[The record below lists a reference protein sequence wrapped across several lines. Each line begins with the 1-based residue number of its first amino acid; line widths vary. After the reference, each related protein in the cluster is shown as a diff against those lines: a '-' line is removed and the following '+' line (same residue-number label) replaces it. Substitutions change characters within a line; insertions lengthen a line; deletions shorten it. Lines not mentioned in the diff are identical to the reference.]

1 LGKAYTYLRGSVDMV
16 ATKKAA
22 AAKPAG
28 TGKSKTKTAKKDW
41 KGEHSH
47 LFEKDPRDFGIGRDI
62 LPKKRDLGRYV
73 KWPRYVRIQRQRA
86 ILKQRLKVPP
96 ALHHLAKTLD
106 KNQAI
111 NLFKL
116 LQKYRPEA
124 PEDKKKRLLARAQA
138 EAKDQD
144 VKQTPKPKFIKYGL
158 NHITTLVETKKAK
171 LVIIAHDV
179 DPVELVVWLPALCRK
194 MDVPYCIVK
203 GRARLGQLVHKRI
216 ATALAVTDM
225 TKEDVPK
232 LEQLVSNFRV
242 MYNDDAAGRR
252 KWGGG
257 IMGHKAQAVIR
268 SREKIAAKE
277 AAKSALVL

>member
-1 LGKAYTYLRGSVDMV
+1 MV
-16 ATKKAA
+16 GTKKAA

-28 TGKSKTKTAKKDW
+28 TGKASKAKGKKSW
-41 KGEHSH
+41 KSTNSH
-47 LFEKDPRDFGIGRDI
+47 LFEKDARDYGIGQDI
-62 LPKKRDLGRYV
+62 LPRKRDLGRYV

-96 ALHHLAKTLD
+96 ALNQFTRTLD

-111 NLFKL
+111 TLFSL
-116 LQKYRPEA
+116 LKKYRPET
-124 PEDKKKRLLARAQA
+124 PEDKKKRLLERAGA

-144 VKQTPKPKFIKYGL
+144 VKQGPKPRFIKYGL
-158 NHITTLVETKKAK
+158 NHVTTLIETKRAK

-179 DPVELVVWLPALCRK
+179 EPVELVVWLPALCRK

-203 GRARLGQLVHKRI
+203 GKARLGRFIHKKT
-216 ATALAVTDM
+216 ATALAVTDVA
-225 TKEDVPK
+225 KDDNAK
-232 LEQLVSNFRV
+232 LDQLVQNFKGT
-242 MYNDDAAGRR
+242 YNEAVQDR
-252 KWGGG
+252 KRWGGG

-268 SREKIAAKE
+268 TREKIRAKE

>member
-1 LGKAYTYLRGSVDMV
+1 MV
-16 ATKKAA
+16 AKKPA

-28 TGKSKTKTAKKDW
+28 SGKAKTAKKDW
-41 KGEHSH
+41 KSQNSH
-47 LFEKDPRDFGIGRDI
+47 LFEKDPRDYGIGRDI

-73 KWPRYVRIQRQRA
+73 KWPRYVRVQRQRA
-86 ILKQRLKVPP
+86 ILKERLKVPP
-96 ALHHLAKTLD
+96 ALHHFAKTLD

-116 LQKYRPEA
+116 ISKYRPES

-144 VKQTPKPKFIKYGL
+144 VKQGPKPKFVKYGL
-158 NHITTLVETKKAK
+158 NHITTLIETKKAK

-179 DPVELVVWLPALCRK
+179 EPVELVVWLPALCRK

-203 GRARLGQLVHKRI
+203 GKARLGQFIHKRT
-216 ATALAVTDM
+216 ATALAVTDLS
-225 TKEDVPK
+225 KEDVPK

-242 MYNDDAAGRR
+242 VYDDVASR
-252 KWGGG
+252 KKFGGG

-268 SREKIAAKE
+268 TREKIAAKE